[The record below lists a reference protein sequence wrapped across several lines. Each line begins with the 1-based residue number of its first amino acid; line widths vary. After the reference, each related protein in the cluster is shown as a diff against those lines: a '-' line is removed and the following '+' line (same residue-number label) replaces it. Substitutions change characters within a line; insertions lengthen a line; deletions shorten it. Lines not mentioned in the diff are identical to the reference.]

1 MDVSRSCFLTPDMKR
16 LVTFHETPIRSSL
29 CRSLSNSASKFSQAG
44 FERKPDAIDDIVEC
58 SECGASFRDWEGESP
73 IAVHRVIS
81 PNCPFLNR
89 GFDDPH
95 SDRLLE
101 REGVRRQLFPSSPGT
116 EDTRPSQRV
125 LHRQNVIRHPF
136 KPKFGGF
143 EMLFA
148 SHRLLTFGDLSHPR
162 SSVLAENGFVYR
174 QESADVLCVY
184 CGVVLDVNIHQPK
197 LAHERES
204 PDCPFVLLFDVGNI
218 GREEEGCIRLKYF
231 QQRQRVTNTSVFTI
245 RHPECESV
253 DVRRATFANWPRHEA
268 ALDPKIMSGA
278 GFYYT
283 NFTDKVRCFCCGV
296 SMYGWHADGPV
307 DVWQQH
313 AKGSPTCYF
322 VLQCKGQ
329 HFVQEAAAAEWLATC
344 IGPNER
350 NEPVTSSE
358 GVVAELPGSLTMDM
372 TPIQGALACQYTIE
386 RVRHAVLKYFLLTCL
401 YPNEPCLIATL
412 KAEDENYVTVCEQRE
427 TILCNEQALEAKE
440 RTVQEKERAVQ
451 QKEQEKE
458 RAVQQKEQE
467 KQRAVQQERQEKQ
480 TLQAALQENQREQ
493 QQKDQVIQEKDQV
506 IQEKDQVIQ
515 ENYQVIQEKDQV
527 IQENLVMMNQ
537 QALELNR
544 KDQQIQLL
552 LQQLQSLQAQ
562 LPEEAGQL
570 APEPDLETVEPN
582 EDIPERV
589 RCKVCLNAESSV
601 LILPCHHVSC
611 CAQCVTSLHTTAL
624 DERRRC
630 PVCRAHIEETHPAF
644 IA

>member
-89 GFDDPH
+89 EFDDPH

-162 SSVLAENGFVYR
+162 SSILAENGFVYR

-197 LAHERES
+197 RAHERES

-253 DVRRATFANWPRHEA
+253 DVRRATFANWPTLQA
-268 ALDPKIMSGA
+268 DVDPEQLSEA
-278 GFYYT
+278 GFFYT

-350 NEPVTSSE
+350 NEPVTSSD

-412 KAEDENYVTVCEQRE
+412 KAEDENYATVCEQRE

-440 RTVQEKERAVQ
+440 RTVQ

-467 KQRAVQQERQEKQ
+467 KQRAVQQERQEKEQ
-480 TLQAALQENQREQ
+480 ERQEKQALQTA
-493 QQKDQVIQEKDQV
+493 V
-506 IQEKDQVIQ
+506 
-515 ENYQVIQEKDQV
+515 
-527 IQENLVMMNQ
+527 Q

-544 KDQQIQLL
+544 KEQQIQLL

-570 APEPDLETVEPN
+570 APEPDLEAVEPN

-624 DERRRC
+624 DEHRRC